1 MDPQTPEP
9 QSSTDSSLKQIRT
22 FQGDVADALNRQQ
35 ESLVSIQQT
44 QQAKF
49 RREGLAAAETDDEIA
64 RRRKEFAMLI
74 VGSIFFIA
82 LGGLGAWYGY
92 SQYLEKTAPPVIL
105 TPENRFISTE
115 STANIDA
122 SGKTRE
128 DILAAFDDALFDLP
142 SGNLKQVVLRKG
154 LVDRPLSEAPLV
166 ETRNFFE
173 IMGTRAPGSLIRAFS
188 PLFMLGAIGL
198 PDQSLGSSRFIII
211 KLASYENAFAGMLNA
226 EKIVAE
232 DLAPLFST
240 SGLLNGIAPASVF
253 KDVIVRNKDVRVL
266 EVTEPG
272 QGTTTPATVR
282 TALLYS
288 FLDNEILIIT
298 ENLETLETLIER
310 LTREK
315 LSR

>member
-9 QSSTDSSLKQIRT
+9 QPSEDPSLKQIRT

-49 RREGLAAAETDDEIA
+49 RREGLAAAETDEEIA
-64 RRRKEFAMLI
+64 RRRKEFALLI
-74 VGSIFFIA
+74 VGSFFFIL

-92 SQYLEKTAPPVIL
+92 RQYLEKTAPPVIL
-105 TPENRFISTE
+105 APENRFISAE

-122 SGKTRE
+122 AGKTRE
-128 DILAAFDDALFDLP
+128 DILAAFNDALFDLP
-142 SGNLKQVVLRKG
+142 SGSLRQVVLRRGGVGK
-154 LVDRPLSEAPLV
+154 PLNEAPLV
-166 ETRNFFE
+166 ETRSFFE
-173 IMGTRAPGSLIRAFS
+173 IMGTRAPGSLVRAFN

-198 PDQSLGSSRFIII
+198 PDQSLGSSRFLII

-226 EKIVAE
+226 EKVVAE

-240 SGLLNGIAPASVF
+240 SSLLNGIAPASVF

-266 EVTEPG
+266 EIAETG
-272 QGTTTPATVR
+272 QGTTTPATAR

-288 FLDNEILIIT
+288 FLDNEMLIIT
-298 ENLETLETLIER
+298 EDLATLETLIER